1 MRLNELRDNP
11 GARAPRKRVGRG
23 IGSGLG
29 KTSGKGHK
37 GQKAR
42 SGSATIVGFEGGQM
56 PLYRRLPKR
65 GFKNHARRDY
75 VVVNVG
81 DVQRAIDAGKLDA
94 SAPLD
99 EEALQ
104 AAGLFKRRRD
114 GVRLLGGGAVKDKL
128 SVLVTG
134 ASRTAIQA
142 IEAQGGTVTVIVAA
156 AKAGEY
162 EETAKGAK
170 PPSEEQ

>member
-11 GARAPRKRVGRG
+11 GARAPRKRLGRG

-65 GFKNHARRDY
+65 GFKNPFSKSFNTVSLARI
-75 VVVNVG
+75 
-81 DVQRAIDAGKLDA
+81 QTAIDAGKLDA
-94 SAPLD
+94 GEVVTA
-99 EEALQ
+99 EALIK
-104 AAGLFKRRRD
+104 AGVIRRPLD
-114 GVRLLGGGAVKDKL
+114 GVRLLSDGELTAVVSFDVAGVSKAALEKIEKAGGSVKLPVK
-128 SVLVTG
+128 VEPVKKM
-134 ASRTAIQA
+134 
-142 IEAQGGTVTVIVAA
+142 V
-156 AKAGEY
+156 AKA
-162 EETAKGAK
+162 K
-170 PPSEEQ
+170 